1 MCISQFRENIQSLLK
16 HIAKASQKLWLSF
29 SLSTFRG
36 VLKALVDPISN
47 DLALSCEWK
56 IEDSWTWSGK
66 SHIKLLETASALKL
80 MRKVAREGW
89 DCRLVYLGD
98 SHVSRLSLARGRIS
112 SNALRPMLRQSAALS
127 VRFGIT
133 LLGDF
138 HLRGLCQLMPQPGS
152 PGQFA
157 SYSVLDLVFKSSGLP
172 GVQSLSTLPKTRR
185 WISNWIRLTLILL
198 AAISNFH
205 VGSESVRVH
214 PVSYTPEPHI
224 FSQFDSTLGFPVD
237 LDLWPLSFCWAVP
250 GTIPHASFCLGLSW
264 GVLLRVL
271 VG

>member
-16 HIAKASQKLWLSF
+16 HIAKALQKLWLSF
-29 SLSTFRG
+29 SVRTFTG

-56 IEDSWTWSGK
+56 VEDSWTWSGK

-80 MRKVAREGW
+80 MRKEAREGW

-98 SHVSRLSLARGRIS
+98 SHVSRSSLARGRIS
-112 SNALRPMLRQSAALS
+112 SNALRPMLGGS
-127 VRFGIT
+127 T

-157 SYSVLDLVFKSSGLP
+157 SYSVLDLVFHSSGPP
-172 GVQSLSTLPKTRR
+172 GVQPLSTLPKTRR
-185 WISNWIRLTLILL
+185 WIS
-198 AAISNFH
+198 
-205 VGSESVRVH
+205 
-214 PVSYTPEPHI
+214 
-224 FSQFDSTLGFPVD
+224 QFDSMLGFPVD
-237 LDLWPLSFCWAVP
+237 LDLWPLSFSWAAP
-250 GTIPHASFCLGLSW
+250 GTIPHASFCLGLSG

-271 VG
+271 VD